1 MNRMEAAGIRRW
13 MSVARAALIVA
24 LSAGGAA
31 HAQKSPP
38 GPYLKA
44 ELGYSKARDAD
55 FREDN
60 PNSPDCF
67 LYVTSTTCGG
77 TLNDLGNGWT
87 GGIGVGY
94 RTGSG
99 FRVDLTYNRR
109 SGYNL
114 SGTDPAGT
122 IYDPDVTS
130 DAFMLNGTYEL
141 PMVFGA
147 VRPFIG
153 GGIGTSRN
161 EMDALKWS
169 DPGCCSGTLNG
180 GKKTD
185 TAWQFTLGADIAL
198 QDKWTLEVL
207 YRYTDMGKFVKNAGP
222 DQSGNFSGSGS
233 TISATGKLRA
243 NEIIVGVRFGL

>member
-1 MNRMEAAGIRRW
+1 M
-13 MSVARAALIVA
+13 AR
-24 LSAGGAA
+24 
-31 HAQKSPP
+31 
-38 GPYLKA
+38 KA
-44 ELGYSKARDAD
+44 E

-77 TLNDLGNGWT
+77 TLNHLGNGWT

-94 RTGSG
+94 RIASG
-99 FRVDLTYNRR
+99 FRVDLTYNRHA
-109 SGYNL
+109 GYNL

-122 IYDPDVTS
+122 VYDPDVAS
-130 DAFMLNGTYEL
+130 DAIMLNGTYEL
-141 PMVFGA
+141 PVVFGA
-147 VRPFIG
+147 LRPYVG
-153 GGIGTSRN
+153 AGIGQSRN
-161 EMDALKWS
+161 EMKPLKWN

-185 TAWQFTLGADIAL
+185 TAWQLTLGADIAL
-198 QDKWTLEVL
+198 QNNWTLEL
-207 YRYTDMGKFVKNAGP
+207 FYRYMDMGKFVKNAGP

-243 NEIIVGVRFGL
+243 DEFIVGLRRGF